1 MKGSKSLVAIS
12 IAVTLA
18 LIPSAIAAPKT
29 TVKAAGPLITKVVN
43 TILNGVGVPSKKV
56 GINGDFYIDTKSLVL
71 YGPKTNGAWK
81 NSTSLKQAEVKSVTT
96 VIGEAGTIGRISEA
110 DVILKRYFYKAIE
123 KLNPNL
129 PKQTYDLGTLSH
141 KVCKFKK
148 QLLYLI
154 QYDY

>member
-56 GINGDFYIDTKSLVL
+56 GINGDFYIDTKDLVL

-81 NSTSLKQAEVKSVTT
+81 KLSSLKQAEVK
-96 VIGEAGTIGRISEA
+96 
-110 DVILKRYFYKAIE
+110 
-123 KLNPNL
+123 
-129 PKQTYDLGTLSH
+129 
-141 KVCKFKK
+141 
-148 QLLYLI
+148 
-154 QYDY
+154 